1 MDQSSHDPSNIIYLL
16 LNRSTNQQSSTVERW
31 QKAKGPGSTPG
42 VGIYSCDDNNEY
54 YHRHIYYC
62 VGAHHQIFTNV
73 YDIWITFELVWVS
86 TKAVSKFALAGKL
99 PH

>member
-1 MDQSSHDPSNIIYLL
+1 MYLL
-16 LNRSTNQQSSTVERW
+16 VNKSNNQQSSTVERW
-31 QKAKGPGSTPG
+31 LKAKGPGSTPG
-42 VGIYSCDDNNEY
+42 VGIYSCDDNQY
-54 YHRHIYYC
+54 YHRRIYYC
-62 VGAHHQIFTNV
+62 VGAHHQISTNV